1 MVSLSHSIAFWD
13 DYTLCT
19 LNRSAH
25 VGIQLSTFHSAIAM
39 DGIHLTIVV
48 EEHTEVVDV
57 SLHVVVLP
65 RTANVFRGV
74 ALQSFAIHVGINI
87 KLSVGISDARSPDA
101 LSVYLLMIFQRKAV
115 FWKIKAVEAVAHILP
130 VYEVL

>member
-1 MVSLSHSIAFWD
+1 
-13 DYTLCT
+13 
-19 LNRSAH
+19 
-25 VGIQLSTFHSAIAM
+25 M
-39 DGIHLTIVV
+39 DSIHLTIVV
-48 EEHTEVVDV
+48 EEHTKVVDV

-74 ALQSFAIHVGINI
+74 ALQSLAVHVGINI
-87 KLSVGISDARSPDA
+87 KLSVGITDARSPDA

-130 VYEVL
+130 VYEVLGMEYNQSWHGVHGGTCQIIVVAHTKYVWV